1 MLSTVSSRGVLLR
14 LMSTPLWLSSRA
26 AAIRVQRFQS
36 GYGIRHRTGC
46 ARHFHAQKKGGSS
59 VPGLGLALD
68 SDAQPSGAGKGDEPL
83 LMVYEAGSVPY
94 GDSLAWQRRLQ
105 SQVLSGTHPHTLLML
120 EHDPPVYT
128 LGRRASV
135 DHIVGNVVEGE
146 RLSQRG
152 VACADDTMVG
162 TIEAP
167 GMERADIH
175 RIERGGEVTW
185 HGPGQLV
192 GYSIVDLGA
201 AGMKKGPTLVL
212 APNRGGRH
220 SITCRTAH
228 RGHSASGIHRR
239 LGRSRWS
246 SEDCSCGT

>member
-1 MLSTVSSRGVLLR
+1 MGLDIVLD
-14 LMSTPLWLSSRA
+14 A
-26 AAIRVQRFQS
+26 HA
-36 GYGIRHRTGC
+36 Y
-46 ARHFHAQKKGGSS
+46 FHAQKKGGSS

-201 AGMKKGPTLVL
+201 AGMKKDLHWYLRQIEEVVIRSLAELHIEATRHPEYTGVWVDHDGPAKIAAVGLSVSKQVGYDARFCNQRTT
-212 APNRGGRH
+212 AIGRV
-220 SITCRTAH
+220 
-228 RGHSASGIHRR
+228 
-239 LGRSRWS
+239 
-246 SEDCSCGT
+246 